1 MDEKPFS
8 VLALFWSI
16 HLDALFLR
24 WNQCVPYIHSRISPG
39 LCAPS
44 PAPFHVV
51 LFKGMPFLKPIS
63 TCP

>member
-24 WNQCVPYIHSRISPG
+24 WNQCLPYTHSRISPG
-39 LCAPS
+39 LVLPPLPHSMWFFLREC
-44 PAPFHVV
+44 PF
-51 LFKGMPFLKPIS
+51 
-63 TCP
+63 